1 MGHDEAR
8 KVEGQIQGITE
19 DGWLRNIK
27 TDDDGKLLTSGGGAI
42 ELPEETTTICE
53 VVTEEKTYDFD
64 EKISSISIANY
75 SEEDDLILSVDTQNM
90 IIGANI
96 AIDLPINFNVHSIT
110 LSSVGDEVKAQLA
123 VKVVI

>member
-27 TDDDGKLLTSGGGAI
+27 TDDDGKLLTSGGAT

-64 EKISSISIANY
+64 KKISSISIANY
-75 SEEDDLILSVDTQNM
+75 SEKDNLILSVDTQNM